1 MKEEILFSVLIAN
14 YNNGKYIKYAIQS
27 VLDQT
32 YPNIELVIVDDHS
45 TDNSIEIIK
54 TYVHKYSNIQFY
66 RNLINK
72 GCGFTKKRAAD
83 LAKGTVLGYLDP
95 DDVLLPTAVE
105 IMVQMHCSNRG
116 ASLIGSSH
124 YVCNENLEKIGKA
137 YGACAIPNNENYL
150 TFGKGITAFS
160 SFKQEFY
167 LQTQGVDSMFKRA
180 VDQDLY
186 YKLEEVGEVLF
197 IPKILYKYRV
207 HGGGISSFN
216 NMAKAKYWLVQAKEA
231 AYQRRLKMPKIRNIT
246 PNELRS
252 WWSVYYASEAGVALG
267 AHEFRKAILYSWKAI
282 VKSPLDKRTGLKLK
296 SLLVHVKLRYFRLN

>member
-32 YPNIELVIVDDHS
+32 YPDIEIVIVDDFS
-45 TDNSIEIIK
+45 TDNSVEIIK
-54 TYVHKYSNIQFY
+54 AYACKYSNIRFY
-66 RNLINK
+66 KNTINK
-72 GCGFTKKRAAD
+72 GCGFTKRRAAN

-105 IMVQMHCSNRG
+105 NMVQKHYSNRR
-116 ASLIGSSH
+116 ASLISSSH

-160 SFKQEFY
+160 SFKQAFY
-167 LQTQGVDSMFKRA
+167 LQTEGVDAMFKRA

-207 HGGGISSFN
+207 HRGGISSYN
-216 NMAKAKYWLVQAKEA
+216 NMAKAKYWLVKAKEA
-231 AYQRRLKMPKIRNIT
+231 AYQRRLKMPKVRNIT
-246 PNELRS
+246 PNDLRS

-267 AHEFRKAILYSWKAI
+267 THEYRKAIHYLWRSIA
-282 VKSPLDKRTGLKLK
+282 KSPVDRRTGLKLK
-296 SLLVHVKLRYFRLN
+296 SLLVHVKLRYFRN